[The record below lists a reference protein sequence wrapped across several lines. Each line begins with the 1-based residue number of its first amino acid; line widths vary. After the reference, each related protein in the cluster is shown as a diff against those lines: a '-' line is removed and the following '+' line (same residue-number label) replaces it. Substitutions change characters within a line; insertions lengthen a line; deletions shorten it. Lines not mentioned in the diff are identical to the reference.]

1 MKKLSSYL
9 LILVLSLGVIPT
21 TISAAENSSPN
32 VPKEIPADVQFKLD
46 RLDNIKK
53 MDRSDLSSAEKK
65 ELRKEVRSIKA
76 DLRSSNNGLY
86 LSFGAIVII
95 LLLLILLL

>member
-9 LILVLSLGVIPT
+9 LIIVLSIGVIPT
-21 TISAAENSSPN
+21 TISAAESNNPN

-46 RLDNIKK
+46 RLDNIKN

-76 DLRSSNNGLY
+76 DLRSTNNGLY
-86 LSFGAIVII
+86 LSFGAIIII